1 MNFIVLMSIL
11 FVCNLAIPVSGLLF
25 SIAHRQEK
33 FKENER
39 THIQKQESISV
50 NKRKDLNKLSS
61 QKGDNEGLKNRRYYS
76 HNQEKNYEVPEK
88 CIGLDNPKG
97 RIIHNSEMSTFANNN
112 KTTSLLVTTQQ
123 EENSPQEDYEVVKGN
138 CSRQDLLIL

>member
-1 MNFIVLMSIL
+1 MYFTVLIPTL
-11 FVCNLAIPVSGLLF
+11 FVCYLSISIIRLLF

-39 THIQKQESISV
+39 TNTRKQESISA

-76 HNQEKNYEVPEK
+76 HNQEKNHEVPEK